1 MSQDRRGSSQGP
13 GEVYKDYTVYDQ
25 HYEKVG
31 KVDDLFVDENDQP
44 EYIGVKM
51 GLLGTKSTLIP
62 IELVRVNDR
71 RKLVEVAADES
82 TIKGAPTFDD
92 DKDITP
98 EYEHGVH
105 GYFGL
110 EPQGS
115 GEGRSSYGGYYASD
129 EEARR
134 DQELHRSVDTEY
146 GERAESP
153 ERPVKRTSSQTSS
166 EPFSQTSSETSSG
179 GSGGT
184 NLDIPLDDTGRAEP
198 RESSPDQASAK
209 RSAER
214 SAGGDLAGTGQT
226 RRTDEGHYT
235 ESEVQGDRNVRV
247 YKRTRNV
254 RG

>member
-1 MSQDRRGSSQGP
+1 MSQDRGGSSQGP
-13 GEVYKDYTVYDQ
+13 GEIYKDYTVYDQ

-44 EYIGVKM
+44 EYIGVKI
-51 GLLGTKSTLIP
+51 GFLGTKSTLIP

-98 EYEHGVH
+98 EYEHGVY

-110 EPQGS
+110 ESPGY
-115 GEGRSSYGGYYASD
+115 GHGRSSYGGYYASD
-129 EEARR
+129 AEAYRDEELR
-134 DQELHRSVDTEY
+134 RSVDTEY

-153 ERPVKRTSSQTSS
+153 EHPTERSSLGRPR
-166 EPFSQTSSETSSG
+166 G
-179 GSGGT
+179 D
-184 NLDIPLDDTGRAEP
+184 NLDIPLDDRGRTDPHDSPPSERTAEP
-198 RESSPDQASAK
+198 S
-209 RSAER
+209 
-214 SAGGDLAGTGQT
+214 GDLASTGQT
-226 RRTDEGHYT
+226 RRTDEGPYT
-235 ESEVQGDRNVRV
+235 DVEVQGDRNVRV
-247 YKRTRNV
+247 YKRTRTV